1 MITSSLEVFLK
12 HFVGLFTSAE
22 PQLCSLSHKTDN
34 EFSKIRLHIYTEN
47 KHFTYIKTHMH
58 ILLLSMRNLLRPS
71 ATSDSCSIDALIV
84 QGWEYM
90 SINISSAYC
99 SMTQK
104 WIIYSRKK
112 IRNKGGH
119 MTVLFWI
126 NQGTCYE
133 VHAICK
139 RTYCAWSGR
148 NATDTELLHP
158 SAVLKNADE
167 HFILCHWIS
176 AYDYGNLDLVLE
188 APELSLLKLWGTALF
203 QTVRIL
209 PWKKK

>member
-34 EFSKIRLHIYTEN
+34 EFSNIRLHIYIEN

-119 MTVLFWI
+119 MTVLCWI

-148 NATDTELLHP
+148 NATDTELLQP
-158 SAVLKNADE
+158 SAVLEKCRWTLYFVPLN
-167 HFILCHWIS
+167 FSIW
-176 AYDYGNLDLVLE
+176 
-188 APELSLLKLWGTALF
+188 LW
-203 QTVRIL
+203 
-209 PWKKK
+209 